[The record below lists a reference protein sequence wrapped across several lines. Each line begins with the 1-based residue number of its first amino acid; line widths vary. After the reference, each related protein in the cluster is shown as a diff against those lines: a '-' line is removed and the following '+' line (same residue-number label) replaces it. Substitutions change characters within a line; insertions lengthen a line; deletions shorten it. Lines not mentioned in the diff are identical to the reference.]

1 MIGNFCP
8 FLKEKCKGNECVMW
22 KSEECILV
30 SFLERVQESFS
41 LPPEEMLLPKEKVE
55 SGSMILHREEAKVP
69 DWLKTRTPEELAV
82 EMIDFIKK
90 EFSEDEGYSYHTAF
104 RYFWESKGV
113 QDFLL
118 PSEARL
124 KIQRAEFLAEREL
137 IKESESERKR
147 KLQEQKD
154 ELPSL
159 VSQCVDWARANG
171 LKKITFADLD
181 TFLLEKDIDLL
192 HEIKRTL
199 YSMVNLKLKTKR

>member
-1 MIGNFCP
+1 M
-8 FLKEKCKGNECVMW
+8 
-22 KSEECILV
+22 V
-30 SFLERVQESFS
+30 S
-41 LPPEEMLLPKEKVE
+41 
-55 SGSMILHREEAKVP
+55 
-69 DWLKTRTPEELAV
+69 
-82 EMIDFIKK
+82 
-90 EFSEDEGYSYHTAF
+90 FSEDEGYSYHTAF

-124 KIQRAEFLAEREL
+124 KIQRVEFLAEREL

-171 LKKITFADLD
+171 LKRITLADLD